1 MLVKILALFYIT
13 FIILIVQYPE
23 TFSHIF
29 NMPIGKAL
37 VLILLLLL
45 TNYNIYAGLICTLI
59 VIIFYG
65 ILNLKGIVC
74 EKFDN
79 KLLTPLPLVD
89 ESEIS
94 LIDREHNIK
103 SKNSNSIPVV
113 KINNDNPEPFDNIY
127 K

>member
-1 MLVKILALFYIT
+1 MLVKLLALFYIT

-23 TFSHIF
+23 LFSHIF
-29 NMPIGKAL
+29 NTRTGKAL
-37 VLILLLLL
+37 VLILLLIL
-45 TNYNIYAGLICTLI
+45 TNFNTYAGLICSLI

-65 ILNLKGIVC
+65 IINLKGVVC

-79 KLLTPLPLVD
+79 NITPLPLI
-89 ESEIS
+89 ENEIS
-94 LIDREHNIK
+94 LIDRENNLK
-103 SKNSNSIPVV
+103 PKNSNSIPII